1 MFPTK
6 VPTIIHCITFFS
18 VTGFVFV
25 IVVDVVVVAEKYIRL
40 FLFFIQLENEYTV
53 CTLFCDSIHNIL
65 FVWCVSS
72 CMCHLLF
79 YNPTYKNP
87 VRIFFRSKRT
97 AVLCYRKSIIFIFFC
112 SLGVLFVVCS
122 ERSVFFLAGFHQPNS
137 NNIVNRSSNSSFN
150 KVFCVCDK

>member
-6 VPTIIHCITFFS
+6 VPTIIHCVTFFS
-18 VTGFVFV
+18 GTAFVFV
-25 IVVDVVVVAEKYIRL
+25 IVVDVVVVVAEKYIRL
-40 FLFFIQLENEYTV
+40 FLLFFIQLENEYTV
-53 CTLFCDSIHNIL
+53 CTLCCDSIHNIL

-97 AVLCYRKSIIFIFFC
+97 SVLCYRKSIIFIFFC
-112 SLGVLFVVCS
+112 SLGVLFVLCTF
-122 ERSVFFLAGFHQPNS
+122 RSVFFSGGFSPT
-137 NNIVNRSSNSSFN
+137 
-150 KVFCVCDK
+150 K